1 MSVQLSLGLARGWNV
16 TTNLPTYQQATTYN
30 DANQVTTTTTSTI
43 PTGQGFTTT
52 MAYDS
57 TGAPSGLSNNGT
69 NTPNLATLVYN
80 ARAQLNTIHLQTSTA
95 GAVAADQVNY
105 DANLRPT

>member
-80 ARAQLNTIHLQTSTA
+80 ARAQLDPINFQTSTGEA
-95 GAVAADQVNY
+95 LAADRF
-105 DANLRPT
+105 ASESNL